1 MKIKIEEEIYEGA
14 PAEIMEQLWERSFD
28 YELFSD
34 LDKYMDYLGETFER
48 VTEQPCDTLVGTTD
62 ERAPVSY
69 THLDVYKRQY
79 RYRRRE
85 HRSDLRTRR
94 KN

>member
-62 ERAPVSY
+62 ERA
-69 THLDVYKRQY
+69 HMLI
-79 RYRRRE
+79 
-85 HRSDLRTRR
+85 LRLADIDALEVL
-94 KN
+94 KNE